1 MRSLIITSLLI
12 LLGSAVSAQTRYK
25 VVGGTLY
32 LDMGAAEPGHK
43 FTGQLEKYDVRL
55 LSEYI
60 FEHPEI
66 RKLNITGRGG
76 HMGAALEM
84 AENLASHNIDTI
96 ASGECF
102 SACTLVFL
110 GGRSRTLAPDAKL
123 GFHRQWVNGKEHKKN
138 YTSLKDDMEW
148 KDEFEY
154 LMYIYN
160 KLNSDLVAQL
170 SFMSDQGVSVDFIIR
185 TLATEVLDMWF
196 PSQVELLASGFIN
209 E

>member
-12 LLGSAVSAQTRYK
+12 LFGNSLSAQTRYE
-25 VVGGTLY
+25 VVGDTLY
-32 LDMGAAEPGHK
+32 LDMLAAEPGHK
-43 FTGQLEKYDVRL
+43 FTGQLEQYDVRL

-66 RKLNITGRGG
+66 RKLNITGPGG

-84 AENLASHNIDTI
+84 AEDLASHNIDTI

-123 GFHRQWVNGKEHKKN
+123 GFHRQWVNGKEHKQN

-170 SFMSDQGVSVDFIIR
+170 SFMSDQGVSVEFIIR

-196 PSQVELLASGFIN
+196 PSQVELLASGFIT